1 LVKILQLRLLI
12 FGIVTLC
19 FGIYG
24 LSNLFYFK
32 SNLIEI
38 KGTLKN
44 VINKTSIVEDRRG
57 YKSNLT
63 ELIFSLNEGQQQFH
77 LKDNIGYDE
86 TNNEFDR
93 LKLIINRSS
102 KISIWIK
109 KNEIEEFEPTIYEI
123 DIDNKIESNFKSL
136 HSEHFLVHYLLII
149 IGISS
154 IIGYYWLKFPEK
166 IKKIL
171 N

>member
-1 LVKILQLRLLI
+1 MVKILQYRLLI
-12 FGIVTLC
+12 FGILTLC

-24 LSNLFYFK
+24 LSNIFYLK
-32 SNLIEI
+32 SDLIEI
-38 KGTLKN
+38 KGTLKT

-57 YKSNLT
+57 FKSNLT
-63 ELIFSLNEGQQQFH
+63 ELIFSLNERQQQYH
-77 LKDNIGYDE
+77 LKENIGNDE

-93 LKLIINRSS
+93 LKLIIDNSN

-109 KNEIEEFEPTIYEI
+109 KNEIEEFEPNIYEI
-123 DIDNKIESNFKSL
+123 EIDNKIESNFKSL
-136 HSEHFLVHYLLII
+136 HSENFLVQYFLLII
-149 IGISS
+149 GITS
-154 IIGYYWLKFPEK
+154 IIGYLWLKYPEI